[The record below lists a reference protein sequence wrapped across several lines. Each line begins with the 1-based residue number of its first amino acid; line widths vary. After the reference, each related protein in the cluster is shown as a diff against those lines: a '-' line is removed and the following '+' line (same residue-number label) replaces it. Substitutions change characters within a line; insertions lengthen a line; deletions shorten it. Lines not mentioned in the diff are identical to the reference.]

1 MLEVVAKITGFKAG
15 KLMISGF
22 NVHIYENHVEQAML
36 QLTREPRPLPRLV
49 ISDRVT
55 DLYYLEDEA
64 TVDDFTIVEY
74 NPHPAIRAK
83 MAA

>member
-1 MLEVVAKITGFKAG
+1 MVNT
-15 KLMISGF
+15 
-22 NVHIYENHVEQAML
+22 

-49 ISDRVT
+49 VSDRVT

-64 TVDDFTIVEY
+64 TVDDFTIVDY